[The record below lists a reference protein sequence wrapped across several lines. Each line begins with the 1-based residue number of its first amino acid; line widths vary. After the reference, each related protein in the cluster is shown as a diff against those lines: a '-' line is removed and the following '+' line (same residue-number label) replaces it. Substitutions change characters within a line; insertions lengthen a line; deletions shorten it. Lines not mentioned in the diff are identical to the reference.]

1 MKVYT
6 KFITFTFL
14 SSLLFVL
21 VVTTSLVFILNLL
34 SEIDFFKEN
43 NVQTFFILFLSI
55 LNSPSMIFEI
65 FPFILLIT
73 TQLFFI
79 KLFNN
84 NEIEVFKYSGLKNSK
99 ILYIISV
106 NTILIGIVVATIF
119 YNLSSNLKNFYL
131 ELKSP
136 YTSDGKYLAVIT
148 KNGLWIKDVI
158 DEKILITN
166 ASKIEKNFLINSFVS
181 EFDKNFNVIRNYK
194 SEKIDIRS
202 NNWLILNA
210 RIYEKNNYEKI
221 QEIRLKTNF
230 DYQKI
235 LSLYS
240 NLSSLSLFELYELRK
255 NYIKLNISIT
265 EVNLQ
270 MLKIISFPIFLLLVV
285 IFSAL
290 IMFRVKQ
297 INGNTF
303 KIAVGLFFSVIIY
316 YLNNFFY
323 VLGSTE
329 KINLSTSI
337 LIPLIILIF
346 INSIMMV
353 KINEK

>member
-14 SSLLFVL
+14 GSLLFVL

-99 ILYIISV
+99 IIYIISV
-106 NTILIGIVVATIF
+106 NTILIGIVVSTII
-119 YNLSSNLKNFYL
+119 YNFSSNLKNFYL

-181 EFDKNFNVIRNYK
+181 EFDKNFNVIKNYK
-194 SEKIDIRS
+194 SEKIDIRN
-202 NNWLILNA
+202 NNWLIINP
-210 RIYEKNNYEKI
+210 RIYEKNNYQKI
-221 QEIRLKTNF
+221 EEIRLKTNF

-270 MLKIISFPIFLLLVV
+270 MLKIASYPIFLLLVV
-285 IFSAL
+285 IFSSL

-303 KIAVGLFFSVIIY
+303 KIAVGLFFFCNY
-316 YLNNFFY
+316 
-323 VLGSTE
+323 
-329 KINLSTSI
+329 I
-337 LIPLIILIF
+337 LYKQLFLCSWKYGK
-346 INSIMMV
+346 N
-353 KINEK
+353 